1 MNLLVSPLDLPLT
14 GSEKN
19 AQQLTEVSHWL
30 DRLVES
36 HKIDNV
42 CWKEF
47 SYRPEVS
54 FKIAFSPAVIFLKF
68 YVREKYFRAEM
79 TEINQ
84 PVWEDSCVE
93 FFVSPAD
100 DGIYYNFEFNGIG
113 TCYMGCGTVRH
124 DSRPVSPEYV
134 SLVRTLP
141 SMGRKPVKEISGDI
155 YWELVAAIPAKTF
168 FRHRIISLQGIR
180 MRGNFYKCG
189 DRLSEPHYLTWQPV
203 LSEKPDFH
211 RPEFFG
217 ELQFL

>member
-14 GSEKN
+14 GSEN
-19 AQQLTEVSHWL
+19 NTPPLAEVSHWF
-30 DRLVES
+30 DRLAES

-47 SYRPEVS
+47 SYKPEVS
-54 FKIAFSPAVIFLKF
+54 FKISFSPAEIFLKF
-68 YVREKYFRAEM
+68 YVREKYFKAEM

-84 PVWEDSCVE
+84 AVWEDSCVE

-113 TCYMGCGTVRH
+113 TCYMGCGTGRH
-124 DSRPVSPEYV
+124 DSTPVSPEYV

-141 SMGRKPVKEISGDI
+141 SMERPVRDIRGDI
-155 YWELVAAIPAKTF
+155 YWELVAAIPVKTF
-168 FRHRIISLQGIR
+168 FRHSIITLQGRR

-203 LSEKPDFH
+203 FSEKPDFH
-211 RPEFFG
+211 RPECFG
-217 ELQFL
+217 ELLFL